1 MGLVLK
7 LVPFFS
13 LIIFFFIFSDTVEKY
28 INLETNDFSFL
39 GSKEKFIISLFWSA
53 LIAPIYEEVIFDGA
67 FLKNKIF
74 KWISYLGL
82 LGFTLYFNRSVY
94 SLLLLILFYVIAYF
108 NKKSGDDRYKT
119 YIILTNAMLF
129 SAVHINFFDFNTLT
143 PISLASRFGGHLL
156 ALWLVV
162 NYKLIYAI
170 FLHIF
175 WNTSLILIGLFA
187 DNPLS
192 EVKEIES
199 IYYQNNYIHIKY
211 NESPNFQSENV
222 NFTKESNWSLQSTK
236 VETLLKMRFVNS
248 DSILNL
254 YYTNNKRYDFDIQF
268 RRNSDDKGQV
278 LHFLIEDSLL
288 IKK

>member
-1 MGLVLK
+1 M
-7 LVPFFS
+7 
-13 LIIFFFIFSDTVEKY
+13 
-28 INLETNDFSFL
+28 
-39 GSKEKFIISLFWSA
+39 
-53 LIAPIYEEVIFDGA
+53 
-67 FLKNKIF
+67 
-74 KWISYLGL
+74 
-82 LGFTLYFNRSVY
+82 
-94 SLLLLILFYVIAYF
+94 
-108 NKKSGDDRYKT
+108 
-119 YIILTNAMLF
+119 
-129 SAVHINFFDFNTLT
+129 
-143 PISLASRFGGHLL
+143 